1 LPEAQAIGSSI
12 KCGLK
17 RDDSETHTSRIS
29 AAGYTSDVAKLAEGA
44 GMSEARVGLV
54 IEDDQDIRELVR
66 TVLSQAGFEVTVASS
81 GHEGVMAAKALR
93 PDVIT
98 LDLGLPDID
107 GFEVSRRIREF
118 SDAYIVMLTARAD
131 EPDTLIGLESGADD
145 YLTKPFRPRELRAR
159 IAAMMRRPRTLPDLQ
174 AEGTSAPEKPVDA
187 NTRVGAGSGP
197 GPGNRNGSYSH
208 NGLEL
213 SYASRSVTVDGEEL
227 SLTRTEFELLHALL
241 ETGRT
246 VRTKSDLVRRLRD
259 EDYDVGSYISEADE
273 RSVEVHMGNLRKKLG
288 DSPQSPR
295 WLQTVRGVGY
305 RLAPLER

>member
-1 LPEAQAIGSSI
+1 M
-12 KCGLK
+12 
-17 RDDSETHTSRIS
+17 
-29 AAGYTSDVAKLAEGA
+29 SDP
-44 GMSEARVGLV
+44 RVGLV

-66 TVLSQAGFEVTVASS
+66 TVLTQAGFDVTVAGS
-81 GHEGVMAAKALR
+81 GAEGVLAAKTLN

-107 GFEVSRRIREF
+107 GFEVSRQIREF
-118 SDAYIVMLTARAD
+118 SDAYIVMLTARTD
-131 EPDTLIGLESGADD
+131 ELDTLIGLESGADD

-159 IAAMMRRPRTLPDLQ
+159 VAAMMRRPRAA
-174 AEGTSAPEKPVDA
+174 AEPADA
-187 NTRVGAGSGP
+187 AAATDPANGAEP
-197 GPGNRNGSYSH
+197 NGNGRGNYTH
-208 NGLEL
+208 NGLDL

-227 SLTRTEFELLHALL
+227 NLTRTEFELLYALL
-241 ETGRT
+241 EAGRT

-288 DSPQSPR
+288 DSPQRPR

-305 RLAPLER
+305 RLAPVER

>member
-1 LPEAQAIGSSI
+1 
-12 KCGLK
+12 
-17 RDDSETHTSRIS
+17 
-29 AAGYTSDVAKLAEGA
+29 
-44 GMSEARVGLV
+44 MSEARVGLV

-66 TVLSQAGFEVTVASS
+66 TVLSQAGFQVTVAAS
-81 GHEGVMAAKALR
+81 GAEGVLAAKNLN

-107 GFEVSRRIREF
+107 GFEVSRQIREF

-131 EPDTLIGLESGADD
+131 ELDTLIGLESGADD

-159 IAAMMRRPRTLPDLQ
+159 VAAMMRRPRLVPDPAPQ
-174 AEGTSAPEKPVDA
+174 SGVAEAAPEAGKA
-187 NTRVGAGSGP
+187 TKGSG
-197 GPGNRNGSYSH
+197 NSSH
-208 NGLEL
+208 NGLAL
-213 SYASRSVTVDGEEL
+213 SYASRSVAVDGQEL
-227 SLTRTEFELLHALL
+227 NLTRTEFELLYALL
-241 ETGRT
+241 EAGRT

-288 DSPQSPR
+288 DSPQRPR

-305 RLAPLER
+305 RLAPEER

>member
-1 LPEAQAIGSSI
+1 M
-12 KCGLK
+12 
-17 RDDSETHTSRIS
+17 
-29 AAGYTSDVAKLAEGA
+29 SD
-44 GMSEARVGLV
+44 ARVGLV
-54 IEDDQDIRELVR
+54 IEDDHDIRELVR

-81 GHEGVMAAKALR
+81 GAEGVLIAKTLS

-107 GFEVSRRIREF
+107 GFEVSRQIREF
-118 SDAYIVMLTARAD
+118 SDAYIVMLTART
-131 EPDTLIGLESGADD
+131 EELDTLIGLESGADD

-159 IAAMMRRPRTLPDLQ
+159 IAAMMRRPRSVADAADATADNPADGG
-174 AEGTSAPEKPVDA
+174 AHPE
-187 NTRVGAGSGP
+187 R
-197 GPGNRNGSYSH
+197 GNFSH

-213 SYASRSVTVDGEEL
+213 SYSSRTVVVDGKEMN
-227 SLTRTEFELLHALL
+227 LTRTEFELLHALL
-241 ETGRT
+241 EAGRT

-288 DSPQSPR
+288 DSPQKPR

-305 RLAPLER
+305 RLAPEAH